1 MSANIDDIKKFLS
14 EKADANNT
22 ETLRVD
28 RVAGTDYKI
37 ESYRITFLP
46 PQEEKPK
53 EEKPKAEAPK
63 EAPKTAGKKSS
74 KK

>member
-1 MSANIDDIKKFLS
+1 MSANIEDIKKFLS
-14 EKADANNT
+14 EKAGEDNT

-28 RVAGTDYKI
+28 RVAGTDHKI
-37 ESYRITFLP
+37 DSYRITFIP
-46 PQEEKPK
+46 AK

-63 EAPKTAGKKSS
+63 VEAPKTASKKSS

>member
-1 MSANIDDIKKFLS
+1 MSANIEDIKKFLS

-37 ESYRITFLP
+37 ESYRITLLP
-46 PQEEKPK
+46 PK
-53 EEKPKAEAPK
+53 EETPKAEAPK
-63 EAPKTAGKKSS
+63 EAAKTAGKKSS

>member
-1 MSANIDDIKKFLS
+1 MSANIEDIKKYLS

-46 PQEEKPK
+46 PK

>member
-1 MSANIDDIKKFLS
+1 MSANIEEVKKFLI
-14 EKADANNT
+14 EKAKVDNT
-22 ETLRVD
+22 DTLRVD
-28 RVAGTDYKI
+28 RINGTDYKV

-46 PQEEKPK
+46 PK

>member
-1 MSANIDDIKKFLS
+1 MSANIEDIKKFLV
-14 EKADANNT
+14 EKAKTDNT
-22 ETLRVD
+22 DTLRVD
-28 RVAGTDYKI
+28 RISGTDYKV

-46 PQEEKPK
+46 PK
-53 EEKPKAEAPK
+53 EEEAKAEAPK

>member
-1 MSANIDDIKKFLS
+1 MSANIEDIKKFLV
-14 EKADANNT
+14 EKAKTDNT
-22 ETLRVD
+22 DTLRVD
-28 RVAGTDYKI
+28 RISGTDYKV

-46 PQEEKPK
+46 PK
-53 EEKPKAEAPK
+53 EEEPKAEAPK

>member
-1 MSANIDDIKKFLS
+1 MSANIEDIKKFLS

-37 ESYRITFLP
+37 ESYRITSRG
-46 PQEEKPK
+46 
-53 EEKPKAEAPK
+53 KADR
-63 EAPKTAGKKSS
+63 GKS
-74 KK
+74 